1 MISKALTIAV
11 ALLAF
16 AAMASA
22 QEAAKRQL
30 IVPLAEGGFVA
41 FKSQASWAD
50 TRKPSTEL
58 QRGVSVLSSRAVA
71 DDNRMIH
78 RVLKDTSGRFIFG
91 YDLEVAPNPA
101 ARQFKIVVRPL
112 DPKYES
118 KLRAGNPSE
127 GEPPQSE
134 IIATFPKAT
143 EPQTLDDGDGFSLDL
158 LVNRNTGVKIVDVVR
173 VTFDRT
179 NLWDI
184 NPRMMPRDFTLDA
197 VELEMKDYRL
207 LIDGNAIAA
216 GKSANGCTGALLWFY
231 VQDRGRFIFSLVPRA
246 GYEFQKVGVIE
257 DNRIEFTIDGNTYEW
272 LSSSPILAGGG
283 TWNLWVL
290 HDPQYAP
297 IFGSD
302 PAFPEK
308 KSVWKKVDEVV
319 NAGQTSSVSV
329 RNPKQT
335 TLQVSA
341 PSQTTPSAPLIKRP
355 RVMVGGADR
364 IENLWPKG
372 P

>member
-1 MISKALTIAV
+1 MISKSLTIAI

-16 AAMASA
+16 AGVAFA
-22 QEAAKRQL
+22 QDAAKRQL

-41 FKSQASWAD
+41 FKSQAAWAD
-50 TRKPSTEL
+50 TRKPSAEL
-58 QRGVSVLSSRAVA
+58 QRGPAVLSSRAVA
-71 DDNRMIH
+71 DDNRLIH
-78 RVLKDTSGRFIFG
+78 RVLKDASGRFIFG
-91 YDLEVAPNPA
+91 YDLWVAPNPA
-101 ARQFKIVVRPL
+101 AKQFKIVVRPL
-112 DPKYES
+112 DPHYES
-118 KLRAGNPSE
+118 QLRAGNPSE

-158 LVNRNTGVKIVDVVR
+158 LVNRNSGVKIVDVVR

-179 NLWDI
+179 NLWNI
-184 NPRMMPRDFTLDA
+184 NPRMMPRDFSLDA

-207 LIDGNAIAA
+207 LIDGTAIAA

-231 VQDRGRFIFSLVPRA
+231 VQDRGRFIFSLVPRP
-246 GYEFQKVGVIE
+246 GYEFRKVGVIE
-257 DNRIEFTIDGNTYEW
+257 DNRIEFTIDDKTYEW

-290 HDPQYAP
+290 HDPQYVP
-297 IFGSD
+297 IFGAD
-302 PAFPEK
+302 QGLPEK
-308 KSVWKKVDEVV
+308 KSVWQKVDEAV
-319 NAGQTSSVSV
+319 NTGQNIKIVPNQ
-329 RNPKQT
+329 RQT
-335 TLQVSA
+335 TLQG
-341 PSQTTPSAPLIKRP
+341 SQTPPKAAPIKSP